1 MKSIFIFRRDFRIY
15 DNKGLIECCENSD
28 EVLLLFI
35 FTPEQ
40 VKNNEFFSNN
50 SFQFLI
56 ESLQELEEELN
67 SNKIKI
73 HYYFDDNVKVLKK
86 IKESFKY
93 NKVYINQDFT
103 PYSVK
108 RENEIKKYLEKE
120 KKELILTQDY
130 LLADIGTF
138 L

>member
-40 VKNNEFFSNN
+40 VKNNEYFSNN

-56 ESLQELEEELN
+56 ESLQEVEEELN
-67 SNKIKI
+67 TNKIKI
-73 HYYFDDNVKVLKK
+73 HY
-86 IKESFKY
+86 SFA
-93 NKVYINQDFT
+93 
-103 PYSVK
+103 S
-108 RENEIKKYLEKE
+108 
-120 KKELILTQDY
+120 
-130 LLADIGTF
+130 
-138 L
+138 